1 LEFNQSGNGDSR
13 APDRPNL
20 TPGFS
25 GPLIIGTQKQW
36 FNPAAFQLPA
46 SGTYGNAGRDIIEG
60 PGLLSFDS
68 SLFKNF
74 RVRERADVQ
83 FRAEFFNILNHTN
96 LGLPLTTTFTSV
108 GGVSPSDG
116 LITYTSTTAR
126 QLQFGLKLTW

>member
-25 GPLIIGTQKQW
+25 GPFIIGTQKQW
-36 FNPAAFQLPA
+36 FIPAAFQLPA

-83 FRAEFFNILNHTN
+83 FRAEFFNILNHANFNNPSASVTA
-96 LGLPLTTTFTSV
+96 GAFGSITSAADPRI
-108 GGVSPSDG
+108 G
-116 LITYTSTTAR
+116 
-126 QLQFGLKLTW
+126 QLAIKVLF